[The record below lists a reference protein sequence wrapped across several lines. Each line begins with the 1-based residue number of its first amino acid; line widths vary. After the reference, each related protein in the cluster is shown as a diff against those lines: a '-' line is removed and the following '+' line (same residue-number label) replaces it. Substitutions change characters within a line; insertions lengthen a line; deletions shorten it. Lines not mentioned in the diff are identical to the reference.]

1 MNVQQE
7 EELFPGSRPASGE
20 HPPLGGRQLFPR
32 GPSLGPS
39 RGHIQCGGRVGGKLD
54 VEGNHSPRPLP
65 PVCRGCGG
73 GTSLP
78 RLLPP
83 THRGSLPA
91 LGCGPD
97 IIALWGEGVP
107 APAGP
112 LTHAHPQR
120 WGQLHRST
128 HSLTHRLLNLTL
140 GAFPTPFSCSSRIPT
155 PLGSQ
160 TMRN

>member
-1 MNVQQE
+1 M
-7 EELFPGSRPASGE
+7 FSKRRSCFRAA
-20 HPPLGGRQLFPR
+20 GRQAESILRWEGGSCSQGAPAWDPPVATYSVEVVWVGSWMWR
-32 GPSLGPS
+32 GTTLPAPSLRCAGAVGEGPP
-39 RGHIQCGGRVGGKLD
+39 CL
-54 VEGNHSPRPLP
+54 
-65 PVCRGCGG
+65 GC
-73 GTSLP
+73 S
-78 RLLPP
+78 PP